1 MLTKRK
7 NCEAFS
13 HKRSPLYG
21 KWLLFDAQTEVEG
34 LFNSY
39 IPGVYLLAAVLAIE
53 VLSFA
58 IKAKVMTINSKP
70 VVME

>member
-1 MLTKRK
+1 MVSDYSLMHKLKLRAYLT
-7 NCEAFS
+7 ATF
-13 HKRSPLYG
+13 
-21 KWLLFDAQTEVEG
+21 
-34 LFNSY
+34 
-39 IPGVYLLAAVLAIE
+39 PGIYLLAAVLAIE

>member
-1 MLTKRK
+1 MKLSPTKEAHYMVSDYSLMHKLKLRAYLT
-7 NCEAFS
+7 ATF
-13 HKRSPLYG
+13 
-21 KWLLFDAQTEVEG
+21 
-34 LFNSY
+34 
-39 IPGVYLLAAVLAIE
+39 PGIYLLAAVLAIE

>member
-1 MLTKRK
+1 MASDHSLMHKLKLRVYLT
-7 NCEAFS
+7 AIF
-13 HKRSPLYG
+13 
-21 KWLLFDAQTEVEG
+21 
-34 LFNSY
+34 
-39 IPGVYLLAAVLAIE
+39 PGVYLLAAVLAIE

>member
-1 MLTKRK
+1 MKFSPAKEVCYIASDHSLMNKLKLRVYLT
-7 NCEAFS
+7 ATF
-13 HKRSPLYG
+13 
-21 KWLLFDAQTEVEG
+21 
-34 LFNSY
+34 
-39 IPGVYLLAAVLAIE
+39 PGVYLLAAVLAIE

>member
-1 MLTKRK
+1 MKFSPAKEACYMVSDHSLLHNLKLRIYLT
-7 NCEAFS
+7 ATF
-13 HKRSPLYG
+13 
-21 KWLLFDAQTEVEG
+21 
-34 LFNSY
+34 
-39 IPGVYLLAAVLAIE
+39 PGVYLLAAVLAIE